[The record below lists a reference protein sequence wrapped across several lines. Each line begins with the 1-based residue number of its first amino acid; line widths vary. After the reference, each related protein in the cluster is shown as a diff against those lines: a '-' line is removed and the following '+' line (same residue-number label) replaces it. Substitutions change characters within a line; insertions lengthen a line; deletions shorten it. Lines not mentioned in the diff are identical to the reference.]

1 MNWLNYHQLMNF
13 WMVVKE
19 GSVQQASQAL
29 HVTPAS
35 VSIQVRQLEKSLG
48 VKLLRKQGRGVE
60 ATEVGRLV
68 AEYADEI
75 FSKGRE
81 LQQWVKGQP
90 TGRPLELRVGIREV
104 MPKLVAFHLLKP
116 ALEMQQEVRLICREG
131 DMSEL
136 ITDLALHKLDV
147 VLTDSPLDPLF
158 KIQAFSH
165 RLGGS
170 DVVIV
175 GPPNLA
181 SQYRRGFPG
190 SLDGAPML
198 VPTNTNL
205 LRRQLDR
212 WFNDLKIQPRIC
224 AEFDDSAMM
233 KIAGRGG
240 VGLLAV
246 PGMIETEIREL
257 YGLVQVGVAQ
267 GIEEQFYAV
276 SIDRKIKHAGVLAI
290 CNPVHLSKNES

>member
-68 AEYADEI
+68 ADYADEI

-90 TGRPLELRVGIREV
+90 MGRPLELRVGIREV
-104 MPKLVAFHLLKP
+104 MPKLVAFHLLQP
-116 ALEMQQEVRLICREG
+116 ALELQQEVRLICREG

-165 RLGGS
+165 RLGVS

-181 SQYRRGFPG
+181 RQYRRGFPD

-212 WFNDLKIQPRIC
+212 WFNDLNIQPRIC

-240 VGLLAV
+240 VGMLAV
-246 PGMIETEIREL
+246 PSMIETEIRKL
-257 YGLVQVGVAQ
+257 YGLVQVGVAS
-267 GIEEQFYAV
+267 GIEEQFYAI

-290 CNPVHLSKNES
+290 CNQVHLPKKES